1 MDMLHSKQRLLEG
14 KMVRDSNN
22 YIKVD
27 DQKDIKQ
34 FAVRTA
40 IFHSDA
46 RATLASGLQ
55 YKIVPIIYPEMFLE
69 TVDKKITKLQELKCP
84 IFLFTIVTGNHT

>member
-55 YKIVPIIYPEMFLE
+55 YKIVPIIYPEIFLE
-69 TVDKKITKLQELKCP
+69 TVDKKITKLQE
-84 IFLFTIVTGNHT
+84 